1 MTTDKIQ
8 SFPSRIVLELTPDCN
23 LSCPMCP
30 RQHIKLEESYMTWE
44 MYKKL
49 LDEIQEE
56 NSQAVV
62 LPFWRG
68 ESCMHPEFL
77 EMLDYALS
85 QDFRIHLST
94 NGHFMS
100 REHMEVFYR
109 CEFVTFSLHTDKG
122 FQNACRL
129 VENRRHWGQTKNYGL
144 LFSFRL
150 PLFP

>member
-68 ESCMHPEFL
+68 KSCMHPGEEGDQGQFMLTKKFKKFIELTPNPGQVL
-77 EMLDYALS
+77 ESLLQGARHAHKAPSFIFAQRKAATNQKGAGKPVQVFDGQVSLS
-85 QDFRIHLST
+85 W
-94 NGHFMS
+94 
-100 REHMEVFYR
+100 
-109 CEFVTFSLHTDKG
+109 SL
-122 FQNACRL
+122 A
-129 VENRRHWGQTKNYGL
+129 
-144 LFSFRL
+144 
-150 PLFP
+150 